1 MQKKRKGFT
10 LVELVIV
17 IAVIAV
23 LSAVLIPTFGSV
35 ITNANI
41 AKLQANVNT
50 FNQNLLLRS
59 LTVDGRESYTPD
71 EVKTIAEELG
81 FDRSNTPDGY
91 SLWYDS
97 SVNNVFLLKNENAFT
112 TSDPKNSSE
121 SSGVMTVYADEG
133 EPQVVKGNRPIE
145 AINPYNNNLFYI
157 DGTNKPI
164 ENAIN
169 QLKKVIQTAENQAT
183 SASDIC
189 AVIENEYDAKV
200 RSINAE
206 VKKLSGKKFGYTD
219 LYDSYD
225 IKNTM
230 FIGEKGIYIPAATK
244 QGVTDVTVSNY
255 LVDGTITDIT
265 NGLNAENAQN
275 INITVN
281 INIVIPINVTNVSD
295 SAFAT
300 VGNGQIN
307 IIVNEQT
314 NVTVSGNSG
323 ATIKVTT
330 QKSAIDTDSVTYT
343 NANIV
348 YGKDY
353 TCTYPENCQYVY
365 YQSSGG
371 MQTGLLGSGQ
381 TLESVA
387 SDSQIK
393 YLVPVFNV
401 LQSEDGFC
409 KDFSSFNKVNV
420 SSVKSGDL
428 TVYSVIMI
436 RTENGIM
443 KGYKFSNVGYITN
456 VNAYRNENYN
466 VVNHTGKTEAFPAT
480 NAKLTIKLPNNTDK
494 LGNLKDLK
502 VKVTYTPVLNTY
514 TQQVLKDGTV
524 YYTKQSSVKGS
535 QITTD
540 AQNVTNNQCE
550 FTVDAS
556 SLTRGTHTT
565 VSSEISKVEVYS
577 GDTLIF
583 VRNY

>member
-59 LTVDGRESYTPD
+59 LTVDGRESYTAD
-71 EVKTIAEELG
+71 EVKNLAEEFG
-81 FDRSNTPDGY
+81 FDRANTPDGY
-91 SLWYDS
+91 SLWYDR
-97 SVNNVFLLKNENAFT
+97 SVNNVVLLKNENAFT
-112 TSDPKNSSE
+112 TSDPKNASR
-121 SSGVMTVYADEG
+121 SSGMLIAYAASK
-133 EPQVVKGNRPIE
+133 PTVVKGNRPIE

-157 DGTNKPI
+157 DGSNEII

-169 QLKKVIQTAENQAT
+169 QLKKVIQTAESQAT

-189 AVIENEYDAKV
+189 ALIENEYDAKA

-206 VKKLSGKKFGYTD
+206 VKKLSGKNWNYID
-219 LYDSYD
+219 LYNSYD
-225 IKNTM
+225 IANTI
-230 FIGEKGIYIPAATK
+230 FIGANGMYIPAATK
-244 QGVTDVTVSNY
+244 QGTTNITVTNY
-255 LVDGTITDIT
+255 LVDATITDIT

-275 INITVN
+275 INITVD
-281 INIVIPINVTNVSD
+281 IDIAIPVNVTNVSD

-300 VGNGQIN
+300 VGNGLIN
-307 IIVNEQT
+307 IVVTEQT

-343 NANIV
+343 NADIV
-348 YGKDY
+348 YGRDY
-353 TCTYPENCQYVY
+353 ECNYPSNCQYVY

-371 MQTGLLGSGQ
+371 MKTGALDGSQ
-381 TLESVA
+381 TLSEVA
-387 SDSQIK
+387 TGSQIK

-401 LQSEDGFC
+401 LQNENGFC
-409 KDFSSFNKVNV
+409 KDFSSFNKVSIN
-420 SSVKSGDL
+420 SVKSGDL

-456 VNAYRNENYN
+456 VNAYCNESYN
-466 VVNHTGKTEAFPAT
+466 VVSHTGKTEAFPK
-480 NAKLTIKLPNNTDK
+480 NGAKLTIKLPNNTDK
-494 LGNLKDLK
+494 LGNLPDLK
-502 VKVTYTPVLNTY
+502 VKVTYAPVVNAY

-524 YYTKQSSVKGS
+524 YYAKSSSIQGS
-535 QITTD
+535 EITT
-540 AQNVTNNQCE
+540 ALTAFTNNQCE
-550 FTVDAS
+550 FNVDAS
-556 SLTRGTHTT
+556 GLTVGDYAT
-565 VSSEISKVEVYS
+565 VSSVVKTVEIYS
-577 GDTLIF
+577 DSTLVF
-583 VRNY
+583 VKNY